1 MLMEIKNGRY
11 MLPDGTVDK
20 SFFRIVEEESASF
33 DEAMKSTKLPDK
45 PDMARIESIIV
56 EVNGG
61 IVSASR

>member
-1 MLMEIKNGRY
+1 

-20 SFFRIVEEESASF
+20 SFFGIVEAEAASF

-45 PDMARIESIIV
+45 PDMARIEGIIV

-61 IVSASR
+61 IVAESR

>member
-20 SFFRIVEEESASF
+20 SFFGIVEEESASF

-45 PDMARIESIIV
+45 PDMTRIEEIIV
-56 EVNGG
+56 EVNGE
-61 IVSASR
+61 IVAESR